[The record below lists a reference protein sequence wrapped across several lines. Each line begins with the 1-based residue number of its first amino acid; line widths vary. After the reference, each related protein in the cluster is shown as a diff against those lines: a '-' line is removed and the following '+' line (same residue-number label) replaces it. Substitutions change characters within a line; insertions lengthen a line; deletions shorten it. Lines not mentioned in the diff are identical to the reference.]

1 MSEYIHNTFGSSLV
15 AQTVKNLPAVQEE
28 AQVQS
33 LDQENPLEKRIAV
46 HSSILA
52 WRIPWTKEP
61 EGYSPQSCRVRHDL
75 MTFTLT
81 PSLYNE
87 NITSVQSDSR
97 VWLLE
102 TPMDCSTP
110 GLPVHCQLQKF
121 TQTHICDGIQP
132 SHPLLSPSPP
142 AFNLSQHQG
151 LFKRV
156 SYFHQ
161 VAKVLKFLTNHY

>member
-1 MSEYIHNTFGSSLV
+1 MFYVIRFPKPHLLV
-15 AQTVKNLPAVQEE
+15 TQTVKNLPAVQEE

-97 VWLLE
+97 V
-102 TPMDCSTP
+102 
-110 GLPVHCQLQKF
+110 
-121 TQTHICDGIQP
+121 
-132 SHPLLSPSPP
+132 
-142 AFNLSQHQG
+142 
-151 LFKRV
+151 
-156 SYFHQ
+156 
-161 VAKVLKFLTNHY
+161 